1 MSSFKIWRQIPLYL
15 LLKREEKYMSLS
27 LRIELLIVF
36 GCAHAWAHTHGV
48 FVSGDL
54 FQFM

>member
-1 MSSFKIWRQIPLYL
+1 
-15 LLKREEKYMSLS
+15 MSLS